1 MKFFGIMVIN
11 ALPLYTHTYTGTY
24 LLNSV
29 TLKNRKEKDQFF
41 LDLPSQ
47 LHSLPQAVVVDNYGT
62 PTINITILV
71 FYCHIACT
79 HVILQ

>member
-11 ALPLYTHTYTGTY
+11 ALSLYTHSYTGTY

-41 LDLPSQ
+41 LDLPRQ
-47 LHSLPQAVVVDNYGT
+47 LHSLPQAVVADNYDT
-62 PTINITILV
+62 PTITTTILV
-71 FYCHIACT
+71 YCHITCI